1 MTAPHTRAAA
11 RGAPKR
17 VPDWVDGDDAV
28 LIAMIREGRTL
39 DEVCAA
45 LPSRSERQIIAR
57 VRVLRM
63 RRRVPVDE
71 ADAVIHNRA
80 PKGLAAGI
88 PADPVKVAR
97 HWLRAGAPREDV
109 AAQLRRACPMP
120 HGWPPSAVED
130 VCERAGLAA
139 IDVRRLLP
147 AGRKLS

>member
-11 RGAPKR
+11 RAAPKR
-17 VPDWVDGDDAV
+17 APDWIDGDDAV
-28 LIAMIREGRTL
+28 LIALIREGRTL

-45 LPSRSERQIIAR
+45 LPVRTERQVIAR

-80 PKGLAAGI
+80 PKGTPAGI

-97 HWLRAGAPREDV
+97 HWLRAGATREDI

-120 HGWPPSAVED
+120 HGWPAAAVED
-130 VCERAGLAA
+130 VCEAARLAA
-139 IDVRRLLP
+139 IDVRRHIP